1 MADFFATADAIQ
13 AEIEAR
19 IPAVKKVYQAKDLE
33 GVTNASQVSP
43 AVHVLFSG
51 YTPAQSER
59 IRQDI
64 TLDQTGS
71 VVLVVRHARGKQEQ
85 EGGAI
90 LDELVRVLHGFK
102 PSEALLA
109 LELAPAAFSP
119 TYRPGV
125 AYFPLA
131 FTTRV
136 VNRKGA

>member
-19 IPAVKKVYQAKDLE
+19 IPAVKKVYQAKDLD
-33 GVTNASQVSP
+33 GVTNASQVAP

-51 YTPAQSER
+51 YVPAQAGRAREN
-59 IRQDI
+59 I
-64 TLDQTGS
+64 TLDQTWS
-71 VVLVVRHARGKQEQ
+71 VVLVVRHARGQEQQ

-102 PSEALLA
+102 PGDSLLA

-125 AYFPLA
+125 AYYPLA